1 MEPVFPERSV
11 PQHSFSEGSFP
22 ERGPSERGFRDGGF
36 REGGFPGRQPDPS
49 GVLKAMSP
57 GVVDFLFRRLVAGE
71 SSEDVQWNREG
82 TVLAAQPVG
91 AELARRLAETDVE
104 ALTPTELFHYVRAA
118 QRLAAWAE
126 SLKEAA
132 VQRYCGDPDSRDGRQ
147 LREGRDAS
155 AGNSGRRR
163 GIST

>member
-1 MEPVFPERSV
+1 MPERSL
-11 PQHSFSEGSFP
+11 P
-22 ERGPSERGFRDGGF
+22 ERGF
-36 REGGFPGRQPDPS
+36 REGGLPGREPDPS

-71 SSEDVQWNREG
+71 SSEDVQWNGEG
-82 TVLAAQPVG
+82 AALAAQPVG

-126 SLKEAA
+126 SLKEEA
-132 VQRYCGDPDSRDGRQ
+132 VQRYCGGPDSGKG
-147 LREGRDAS
+147 LPLPEGRDAG

>member
-1 MEPVFPERSV
+1 MNGMSSPMEPVFPERSV
-11 PQHSFSEGSFP
+11 PQHSFSEGRLP
-22 ERGPSERGFRDGGF
+22 ERGF
-36 REGGFPGRQPDPS
+36 REGGLPRREPDPS

-82 TVLAAQPVG
+82 TALAAQPVG

-126 SLKEAA
+126 SLKEEA
-132 VQRYCGDPDSRDGRQ
+132 VQRYCGGPDSGKG
-147 LREGRDAS
+147 LPLPGGRDAS

>member
-1 MEPVFPERSV
+1 MSSPMEPVFPERSL
-11 PQHSFSEGSFP
+11 SDRDFP
-22 ERGPSERGFRDGGF
+22 ERR
-36 REGGFPGRQPDPS
+36 FPGREPDPS

-82 TVLAAQPVG
+82 MALAAQPVG

-126 SLKEAA
+126 SLKEEA
-132 VQRYCGDPDSRDGRQ
+132 VQRYCGGPDSRDDVP
-147 LREGRDAS
+147 LHEGRDAG

-163 GIST
+163 GRST